1 MLVHKIP
8 EIIVTKINRKM
19 PLRLMLFFLLFIY
32 FLQYPISL
40 LITGE
45 PESRFDITISILI
58 KAYFFVFFSIISVI
72 YFFYLGTLNSRK
84 NVTLVFIKKAEK
96 IIQINHKTTLLL
108 VLFFFLWTFIMLK
121 LKIGMTFYTDF
132 EPLPFRLTG
141 ILFYGR
147 LIIQPI
153 ILSFIS
159 FNYSNSK
166 SKLLFYLLIFLL
178 GLSVAITSGSR
189 FASIMFAMPVLL
201 LFRGN
206 SKFIIFGTTV
216 FIYIISATLSRHF
229 FLPFQIGGNYI
240 EIYANE
246 VYQNNISKDL
256 ILLPFQ
262 YVIFRIM
269 GISEL
274 MMTLSYQYPSTLMNG
289 FYSLISY
296 FTPLLKNGDIVS
308 AKSIYGF
315 SDDEFGGF
323 GLDTFSNYWLYFG
336 RNLISYILGLS
347 FISWMLG
354 RIYVFSSIFL
364 QKIRFKDGE
373 LVIFVLLLIL
383 FMDGRA
389 SMFPILLLISWFLY
403 KIKLSKIN

>member
-1 MLVHKIP
+1 MPSKM
-8 EIIVTKINRKM
+8 IVTKINRKM
-19 PLRLMLFFLLFIY
+19 PLRLMLFFLTFIY
-32 FLQYPISL
+32 IFQYPISL

-45 PESRFDITISILI
+45 PESRFHITISLLI
-58 KAYFFVFFSIISVI
+58 KSYFFVFFSIIILVC
-72 YFFYLGTLNSRK
+72 FFFLGTLNS
-84 NVTLVFIKKAEK
+84 KKKVSSINLKINKE
-96 IIQINHKTTLLL
+96 IIQINHKTTFFIL
-108 VLFFFLWTFIMLK
+108 LFFYLWTFLMLK

-132 EPLPFRLTG
+132 DSLPFRLIG

-159 FNYSNSK
+159 FNYSKSK
-166 SKLLFYLLIFLL
+166 SRNLFYFFIFFL

-189 FASIMFAMPVLL
+189 FASIMFAMPLLL

-206 SKFIIFGTTV
+206 SKFILFGITI

-246 VYQNNISKDL
+246 IYQDNISKDL

-269 GISEL
+269 GISEV
-274 MMTLSYQYPSTLMNG
+274 MMTLSYQYPSSLING
-289 FYSLISY
+289 IHTLISY
-296 FTPLLKNGDIVS
+296 FIPLVNNDISVS
-308 AKSIYGF
+308 AKAIYGF

-336 RNLISYILGLS
+336 RNLFTYILGLS

-354 RIYVFSSIFL
+354 RVYVFASIFL
-364 QKIRFKDGE
+364 QKIRFQEGE
-373 LVIFVLLLIL
+373 LVIFTLLFIL

-389 SMFPILLLISWFLY
+389 SMFPIFLIFTWFLY
-403 KIKLSKIN
+403 KIKLSTIY